1 MMKATVKGRKN
12 RPAAQAIKAH
22 RKDAKSSHFAA
33 SLSAL
38 ALAVSA
44 LFAGA
49 SCGARSGSNQVP
61 AAAKQAPATAF
72 EKDLNYARN
81 GRFSHIYVIARQD
94 GDKFQ
99 SEDFSYLKAN
109 APRETNMWL
118 LTDERHR
125 VIAATNFE
133 FTPENFDALRKKF
146 TVEDYTGK

>member
-1 MMKATVKGRKN
+1 MMKATTKDHKN
-12 RPAAQAIKAH
+12 RPAAKATKEH
-22 RKDAKSSHFAA
+22 RKGAKSSRFAA
-33 SLSAL
+33 SFL
-38 ALAVSA
+38 ALTFAVSG
-44 LFAGA
+44 LFVVA
-49 SCGARSGSNQVP
+49 SCDGGSGSHQAP
-61 AAAKQAPATAF
+61 ASAKQTPATAF

-81 GRFSHIYVIARQD
+81 GQFSHIYVIARQD

-99 SEDFSYLKAN
+99 PGDFSYLKTN

-133 FTPENFDALRKKF
+133 FTPENLDALRKKF